1 LRGSYNIQV
10 QQFLTLQ
17 YRISSVSNWNHK
29 GPREYYSKCVE
40 MFGQPTA
47 ISNYW
52 GEYPRTIKHIGT
64 DLSMHIK
71 IPIIYTN

>member
-1 LRGSYNIQV
+1 M
-10 QQFLTLQ
+10 
-17 YRISSVSNWNHK
+17 SSVSNWHHK

-52 GEYPRTIKHIGT
+52 GEYPRT
-64 DLSMHIK
+64 DLSMYIK